1 MSDISPSGAHHAG
14 ESLNLSFAQF
24 KLSILALVLFGQ
36 ILRLQQNTIRIGAGL
51 PDALFSSFSPDHHP
65 DQFTSGKF
73 LGEAGSDE
81 FSAPH
86 DPHQTGYLANFAYLI
101 PTIN

>member
-24 KLSILALVLFGQ
+24 KLSILALFLFGQ
-36 ILRLQQNTIRIGAGL
+36 ILRLQQNTILIGVGL

-81 FSAPH
+81 FAVAH
-86 DPHQTGYLANFAYLI
+86 DTDQIGYLVNFV
-101 PTIN
+101 